1 MRKATIHELREREL
15 RSLIARNPELGTAH
29 AKKLMNSFYRLC
41 GLSWSNL
48 EYDND
53 ETRYNAKQSRLRE
66 ERENRWYD
74 RLNGDFKKAYGL
86 QLKYCGCMPA
96 IGLVDKAS
104 GAFTEVIERHFYD

>member
-1 MRKATIHELREREL
+1 MRQKTIHELREKEL
-15 RSLIARNPELGTAH
+15 KALVSLNPGLGAAH
-29 AKKLMNSFYRLC
+29 ARKLMNSFYRLC

-66 ERENRWYD
+66 ERESRWYD
-74 RLNGDFKKAYGL
+74 RLNSEFNKSYGL

-104 GAFTEVIERHFYD
+104 GAFTEVIERHFYE

>member
-15 RSLIARNPELGTAH
+15 KVLISLNPELGAPH
-29 AKKLMNSFYRLC
+29 ARKLMNSFYRLC

-66 ERENRWYD
+66 EREGRWYD
-74 RLNGDFKKAYGL
+74 RLNSEFNKSYGL

-104 GAFTEVIERHFYD
+104 GGFTEVIERHFYD

>member
-1 MRKATIHELREREL
+1 MRKKTIHELREREL
-15 RSLIARNPELGTAH
+15 KVLVSLNPELGSAH
-29 AKKLMNSFYRLC
+29 ARKLMNSFYRLC

-66 ERENRWYD
+66 DRETRWYD
-74 RLNGDFKKAYGL
+74 RLNGEFKKYGL

-96 IGLVDKAS
+96 IGTVNEN
-104 GAFTEVIERHFYD
+104 GAFTEVIERYFYD

>member
-1 MRKATIHELREREL
+1 MRKPTVHELRESEL
-15 RSLIARNPELGTAH
+15 KVLIARNPELGTAH

-74 RLNGDFKKAYGL
+74 RLNGEFKK
-86 QLKYCGCMPA
+86 
-96 IGLVDKAS
+96 
-104 GAFTEVIERHFYD
+104 E